1 MAGPRLGDDLRSH
14 TRRRLEEDTA
24 VDEPGRLPTGIDTA
38 IPTVAQAREPTVA
51 RSHREVL
58 RTTARVL
65 GNIGDRR

>member
-1 MAGPRLGDDLRSH
+1 M
-14 TRRRLEEDTA
+14 
-24 VDEPGRLPTGIDTA
+24 DEPGRLPTGIDTA